1 MEINWVCFGKLGLF
15 PIVVM
20 TAAMLGC
27 GASDGYRVSGKA
39 TFEGKPIPIGRIY
52 FTPDASKQNT
62 GAAGYATIKDGT
74 YDTSAEGGMGV
85 LGGPMIVKI
94 EGSDG
99 VRTDDEHPFGN
110 QLFYAHEV
118 PVDLPKSSTTKDF
131 DVPSTAVNPPP
142 PPRQEV
148 VP

>member
-1 MEINWVCFGKLGLF
+1 MLLLVF
-15 PIVVM
+15 VV
-20 TAAMLGC
+20 AALLGC
-27 GASDGYRVSGKA
+27 GDGNGYRVSGKA
-39 TFEGKPIPIGRIY
+39 TFEGKPIPVGRIY
-52 FTPDASKQNT
+52 FTPDAAQQNT
-62 GAAGYATIKDGT
+62 GAAGYAAIKDGA

-85 LGGPMIVKI
+85 VAGPMIVKI

-110 QLFYAHEV
+110 QLFYPYETKAN
-118 PVDLPKSSTTKDF
+118 LPKSSSTKDF
-131 DVPSTAVNPPP
+131 DVPASAVNPPP